1 MTTSRKALERALA
14 EHGLRLRGSLRPT
27 PQDAL
32 PALPGGAV
40 AAVLWLVGQVG
51 SECWPAF
58 SASGFFADGLPDPM
72 DRWSQSIG
80 DALAQLHG
88 GIALYPT
95 DGPPYRPFQRW
106 AERAEALQ
114 PSPLGLR
121 IHPQWG
127 LWHAYRFALLLPAS
141 DADDTASLVAAPEAG
156 YVASLGAAPEA
167 GYAPGLEAGPQAAF
181 ATDICARCVAQ
192 PCLHACPVDAFGATG
207 YDVAACAGHLRGPDG
222 APCMQGGCLA
232 RRACPVG
239 SGLRYLPEH
248 AAFHMRA
255 YLRRR

>member
-1 MTTSRKALERALA
+1 MSGRRKALEQALA
-14 EHGLRLRGSLRPT
+14 GYGLHLRGGFVPAAS
-27 PQDAL
+27 DAL
-32 PALPGGAV
+32 PGLPGGAA

-51 SECWPAF
+51 SACWPAF
-58 SASGFFADGLPDPM
+58 SGSAFFRDGLPDPM
-72 DRWSQSIG
+72 DRWSQAIG
-80 DALAQLHG
+80 DTLAQQHG
-88 GIALYPT
+88 GVALYPS
-95 DGPPYRPFQRW
+95 DGPPYWPFQRW

-114 PSPLGLR
+114 PTPLGLR

-127 LWHAYRFALLLPAS
+127 LWHAYRFALLLPAA
-141 DADDTASLVAAPEAG
+141 DAEDTASLE
-156 YVASLGAAPEA
+156 AAPEA
-167 GYAPGLEAGPQAAF
+167 GYAPGLEAGPEAAF
-181 ATDICARCVAQ
+181 ATEICARCVAQ
-192 PCLHACPVDAFGATG
+192 LCLHACPVDAYGPAG